1 MKLLVY
7 SDFAYRRD
15 GEDVW
20 AEEAFVLFCARLAEA
35 VDGLTLVGRLD
46 PEPGR
51 WHYRLPAS
59 IEFAA
64 LPHYGELSRRL
75 DMLRGA
81 GGALRAF
88 WRALR
93 DVDAV
98 WLLGPHPLSIAFA
111 LLAALRGKRVALGVR
126 QDFPRYVA
134 NRHPGRRSMRVAAG
148 VLEGAYRVQSRLFRT
163 VVVGPDLAAR
173 YRGARRLLEIS
184 VSLIGERDL
193 VTLEEATSRRS
204 GEGRLTA
211 LSVGRLDA
219 EKNPLLLADVLAR
232 LDPRWRLVV
241 CGDGPLREELAERL
255 RAEGLDARADLRGY
269 VPLGGDLLRLYRES
283 DAFLHVS
290 WTEGVPQ
297 VLFEAFAAGLPVVA
311 TDVGGVREAVGDA
324 AVLIPPGDAEVAA
337 AALERLAADPE
348 LRAGLVE
355 AGLAQVR
362 EHTSEAESRRLAEF
376 LG

>member
-1 MKLLVY
+1 MRLLVY

-20 AEEAFVLFCARLAEA
+20 AEEAFVLFCTRLAEE
-35 VDGLTLVGRLD
+35 VDGLTLAGRLD

-64 LPHYGELSRRL
+64 LPHYGELSRPL
-75 DMLRGA
+75 AMLRGA

-93 DVDAV
+93 GVDAV

-134 NRHPGRRSMRVAAG
+134 NRHPGSRSMRVAGGLLEAG
-148 VLEGAYRVQSRLFRT
+148 YRVLSRVFRT

-193 VTLEEATSRRS
+193 VALEQATSRS
-204 GEGRLTA
+204 PAGDGLTA

-219 EKNPLLLADVLAR
+219 EKNPLLLAEVLAR
-232 LDPRWRLVV
+232 LDARWRLVV
-241 CGDGPLREELAERL
+241 CGDGPLADELAERL
-255 RAEGLDARADLRGY
+255 EAGGLTGRAELRGY
-269 VPLGGDLLRLYRES
+269 VPLGDDLLALYRES

-297 VLFEAFAAGLPVVA
+297 VLFEAFAAALPVVA

-324 AVLIPPGDAEVAA
+324 ALLIPPGDADVAA
-337 AALERLAADPE
+337 GALERLAADPE
-348 LRAGLVE
+348 LRASLVE
-355 AGLAQVR
+355 GGLEPVR
-362 EHTSEAESRRLAEF
+362 EHTSEEESRRLAEF